1 MRYCGREFS
10 TQEIQWI
17 NRQIVEAPGLT
28 RQELSRRF
36 CEKAQ
41 WRKPDG
47 GLKDMS
53 CRVAFLRMDK
63 AGLLKLPAPT
73 RAYARPGTNM
83 KRTSDCR
90 RQPEIV
96 QPAGQLNPVL
106 ELVQKGQSGL
116 WNEFIDR
123 YHYLGYQ
130 ALPGAQLRYFVKG
143 GGKILAL
150 LGFGAAAWK
159 TAPRDQYIGWDAESR
174 KSNLHLV
181 VNNARFL
188 ILPWV
193 NSKNL
198 GSKILSMASRRL
210 ASDWEDRYNY
220 RPQLLET
227 FVEKERFIGTCY
239 KAANWI
245 CVGET
250 RGRGKLDVKNEY
262 KLPVKS
268 VWLYPLCRDFRKK
281 LCCAV

>member
-1 MRYCGREFS
+1 
-10 TQEIQWI
+10 
-17 NRQIVEAPGLT
+17 
-28 RQELSRRF
+28 
-36 CEKAQ
+36 
-41 WRKPDG
+41 
-47 GLKDMS
+47 MS

-198 GSKILSMASRRL
+198 GSKILSMAGRRL

-245 CVGET
+245 CVGQT